1 MYTMKSLVAVGV
13 ICCFVGFLVCL
24 AICNH
29 ICNGCLKSTFERER
43 ATEKMYTDAL
53 ERLSGLDEYHP
64 QGKKTVKLTENML
77 PHHVGFTP
85 LEWMQ
90 ATSCHK
96 EEPDGAE
103 REAARDTPKEDLQTA
118 HKTNI

>member
-1 MYTMKSLVAVGV
+1 MYTLKTLVAVGV
-13 ICCFVGFLVCL
+13 ICYFIGFLVCL
-24 AICNH
+24 AIFNH
-29 ICNGCLKSTFERER
+29 ICNDCLKSTF
-43 ATEKMYTDAL
+43 

-64 QGKKTVKLTENML
+64 QGKKTVKLTEDML

>member
-1 MYTMKSLVAVGV
+1 MLS
-13 ICCFVGFLVCL
+13 ID
-24 AICNH
+24 
-29 ICNGCLKSTFERER
+29 ERK
-43 ATEKMYTDAL
+43 TL

-64 QGKKTVKLTENML
+64 QGKKTVKLTEDML

-90 ATSCHK
+90 VTSCHK

>member
-24 AICNH
+24 AICNR

-64 QGKKTVKLTENML
+64 QGKK
-77 PHHVGFTP
+77 
-85 LEWMQ
+85 
-90 ATSCHK
+90 
-96 EEPDGAE
+96 
-103 REAARDTPKEDLQTA
+103 R
-118 HKTNI
+118 